1 MTDFCRFPASPRAD
15 MITGISLF
23 GVFFW
28 FGKDASWF
36 HMAGLAS
43 QMKRYCDCCKRYA
56 DHLDGKMR
64 CFRRRMTTNFRD
76 GMVIPNKFIN
86 HFGGKIS
93 RTIELE
99 SRNGSMYTVEVSKRN
114 SPPAA
119 WMGCISR
126 CASRRGERL
135 ATRGLCIDISSGSG
149 DDSTRSSGSKGFATC
164 ERGDSSHPRK
174 TAVSN
179 SLSEGDSGED
189 SDSEAEEHS
198 EDESSFG
205 LDDDRRTPC
214 AGRDYVLCRSGRLSG
229 AQEERVT
236 RLLQDVRAET
246 RVFVAIMKMNTRN
259 RAIVIPK
266 LFAEEHFPRE
276 SQNLTLQR
284 PGKSKSWHPW
294 FCVRKDQCGHTLY
307 GTRRCNHGRQR
318 ARQHPKPARPYI
330 LSSTARLTEEQER
343 EVERTAR
350 AIGSRVPVYVSV
362 MNRSSVGVANRIY
375 NATISGEY
383 AAEYLPAGERI
394 AVTLVRRKAWEV
406 EMRARRRADAG
417 AVLPVTAGCGCRTC
431 ACSSSS
437 PWRRTTG
444 ALP

>member
-1 MTDFCRFPASPRAD
+1 MQYARKRPWTLLWLCSNDPGHYSGSAATTLMQRHLGKARGGSSVCIVRRAGP
-15 MITGISLF
+15 I
-23 GVFFW
+23 V
-28 FGKDASWF
+28 

-135 ATRGLCIDISSGSG
+135 AT
-149 DDSTRSSGSKGFATC
+149 
-164 ERGDSSHPRK
+164 
-174 TAVSN
+174 VSPH
-179 SLSEGDSGED
+179 SELAFRGED

-205 LDDDRRTPC
+205 LDDDRQTPC
-214 AGRDYVLCRSGRLSG
+214 AGRDYVLSRSGRLSG
-229 AQEERVT
+229 AEEERVT

-259 RAIVIPK
+259 CAIVIPK

-276 SQNLTLQR
+276 SRNLTLQR

-307 GTRRCNHGRQR
+307 GTRWLGFLRDNDV
-318 ARQHPKPARPYI
+318 
-330 LSSTARLTEEQER
+330 QE
-343 EVERTAR
+343 
-350 AIGSRVPVYVSV
+350 GDLCP
-362 MNRSSVGVANRIY
+362 
-375 NATISGEY
+375 
-383 AAEYLPAGERI
+383 
-394 AVTLVRRKAWEV
+394 
-406 EMRARRRADAG
+406 
-417 AVLPVTAGCGCRTC
+417 
-431 ACSSSS
+431 
-437 PWRRTTG
+437 
-444 ALP
+444 